1 MISLPPLKRGDTF
14 YIGCVSKDSTGEP
27 NDLTNIQIRSQVRSA
42 ATKKLLVELP
52 IIKLDQAEYPGHFSI
67 SAPTDDWPVGT
78 CLIDFELRRES
89 IVISSETIELPVIRD
104 ITI

>member
-42 ATKKLLVELP
+42 ATKKLIADLLIVKLDQTEYPGQFSITSPTDTWPIGTCLLDFELKRESTVISSDTVELP
-52 IIKLDQAEYPGHFSI
+52 II
-67 SAPTDDWPVGT
+67 
-78 CLIDFELRRES
+78 
-89 IVISSETIELPVIRD
+89 RD